1 MVMQTLNLL
10 DTHVG
15 SIDDGIQL
23 INRFHWFLS
32 VERVTVIEGG
42 IPYWYVKGGE
52 SVIFSADTREA
63 VDAFLYGMSL
73 AYAVIPPPLFDRL
86 VEATND
92 FE

>member
-1 MVMQTLNLL
+1 MQTLNWLA
-10 DTHVG
+10 THVG
-15 SIDDGIQL
+15 SLDDGIQR

-32 VERVTVIEGG
+32 IVQVASSDKET
-42 IPYWYVKGGE
+42 PYWYVKGGE
-52 SVIFSADTREA
+52 KVIFSADSREA

-73 AYAVIPPPLFDRL
+73 AYAVIPDPLFDKL